1 MLRKIQ
7 KEKRR
12 TLQPNCSTRKNIET
26 ESEGIERIEE
36 DELEEL

>member
-12 TLQPNCSTRKNIET
+12 TLQSNGLTHKNKET